1 MYFRQNCAERR
12 CMKLHSVSAGLLI
25 LVQINHL
32 DCDLSSTTKALGI
45 CSKANSTVGRL
56 RLDSHGPLRHVG
68 RSRALLPVSPFAL
81 AEICEEHGDL
91 AQSKEQKEQHDD
103 DKDDFSVEIA
113 VCLLRNLLNL
123 MRACC
128 HSASASGPPLVGC
141 PCCCGP
147 RTCR

>member
-25 LVQINHL
+25 LVQIDHL
-32 DCDLSSTTKALGI
+32 NCDLSSTTKALGI
-45 CSKANSTVGRL
+45 CSKANSIVGRL

-68 RSRALLPVSPFAL
+68 RSRALPPVILFAL

-91 AQSKEQKEQHDD
+91 AQPKEQKEQHDD
-103 DKDDFSVEIA
+103 DKDDFSVKIA
-113 VCLLRNLLNL
+113 VGLLRNFLNL
-123 MRACC
+123 TRACC
-128 HSASASGPPLVGC
+128 HSAAASGPPLVGC

-147 RTCR
+147 RACR